1 MSQELVTYIVLGSH
15 QKLKKLKKFKI
26 DSEEECIFLN
36 FKDESSIIVDIDSV
50 IADSNGSLIVLL
62 PPSSTPKKINRET
75 LKKMAI
81 INYPV
86 WGWFDISNKEDLLSS
101 SLKKINSILRTTP
114 SIEQGIY
121 FTKDLYF
128 SIGGVGAFKDNYFS
142 EISKRLYSRLDPQP
156 PLLPLTYRGSSK
168 VSLL

>member
-15 QKLKKLKKFKI
+15 QKLKKLKRFKI

-75 LKKMAI
+75 IKKMAM

-86 WGWFDISNKEDLLSS
+86 WGWFDISNREDSLSS

-128 SIGGVGAFKDNYFS
+128 SINHGC
-142 EISKRLYSRLDPQP
+142 
-156 PLLPLTYRGSSK
+156 
-168 VSLL
+168 

>member
-36 FKDESSIIVDIDSV
+36 FKDESSIILDIDSV

-75 LKKMAI
+75 LKKMAM

-86 WGWFDISNKEDLLSS
+86 WGWFDISNREDPLSS

-114 SIEQGIY
+114 VSY
-121 FTKDLYF
+121 THLTLPTK
-128 SIGGVGAFKDNYFS
+128 A
-142 EISKRLYSRLDPQP
+142 
-156 PLLPLTYRGSSK
+156 
-168 VSLL
+168 